1 VSGSLGLSI
10 GVANLVA
17 ACAGGTP
24 LTRSSVFTLFQHRAA
39 EVGDPQSG
47 STDSGQVLRGFVERV
62 GHSSPL
68 VAVDGTTHSAETLTA
83 EALDAMARAIGYGA
97 PVTVA
102 VPAYWSADQV
112 SLLRDG
118 LFAQPGLT
126 PPGGVPPVTIPDA
139 TAALAALHSEPGFP
153 TDGIVTL
160 CDFGASGTSVTLTDA
175 ASNFQQIGP
184 TVRYSE
190 FSGNGIDQLI
200 LRNLHTGDNV
210 AEDTDRAGTKPMGS
224 LSRRFDE
231 CRRAKEQ
238 LSAATVT
245 VVPAE
250 MPGFGQDVRL
260 SRGEFEDMISEPLEQ
275 FVSAI
280 EDILER
286 NGIPGANLAAAA
298 TVGGGACIPLITSR
312 LSARLDVPI
321 FTTPQPAFSAAIGA
335 AELGRQRS
343 SPGVPTAQ
351 GPVLEAPTDLA
362 PAGWAIQAASEAAG
376 ESAADEDPSATYRAL
391 AWSQDADADA
401 DPIPYVGDDAGYED
415 AAPIPYVAA
424 RRRWYTRPGFV
435 VGVTA
440 ATAVALVG
448 IVVAAVF
455 ALTSVK
461 SPTGTPTSVTSPV
474 ESSAVPQESELPSST
489 IPSPSP
495 SAAPPS
501 PTTVT
506 TVTTVT
512 NAPTTTVWETTRPPL
527 STTTRSTPTR
537 PTTTT
542 PSTTAQTTTAYPTT
556 TPTWPLTTSPPWG
569 Y

>member
-1 VSGSLGLSI
+1 
-10 GVANLVA
+10 
-17 ACAGGTP
+17 
-24 LTRSSVFTLFQHRAA
+24 
-39 EVGDPQSG
+39 
-47 STDSGQVLRGFVERV
+47 
-62 GHSSPL
+62 
-68 VAVDGTTHSAETLTA
+68 
-83 EALDAMARAIGYGA
+83 
-97 PVTVA
+97 
-102 VPAYWSADQV
+102 
-112 SLLRDG
+112 

-126 PPGGVPPVTIPDA
+126 PPGGAAPVTIPDA
-139 TAALAALHSEPGFP
+139 KAALAALHSQPGFP

-184 TVRYSE
+184 TVRYGE

-200 LRNLHTGDNV
+200 LRNLHAGDNV
-210 AEDTDRAGTKPMGS
+210 AEDTDRASTKPIGS

-238 LSAATVT
+238 LSTATVT

-275 FVSAI
+275 FVSAV
-280 EDILER
+280 EDILEH
-286 NGIPGANLAAAA
+286 NGIPRANLAAAA

-343 SPGVPTAQ
+343 SPGVPTAR
-351 GPVLEAPTDLA
+351 GPVPEAPTDLA
-362 PAGWAIQAASEAAG
+362 PAGWAIQAASDAAG
-376 ESAADEDPSATYRAL
+376 ESVADEDPSATYRAL
-391 AWSQDADADA
+391 AWSQDAAANA
-401 DPIPYVGDDAGYED
+401 DPIPCVGDDAGYGD
-415 AAPIPYVAA
+415 AAPVPYVATH
-424 RRRWYTRPGFV
+424 RRWYTRPGFV

-448 IVVAAVF
+448 VAVAAVF
-455 ALTSVK
+455 GLTSVK
-461 SPTGTPTSVTSPV
+461 GPTGSPTSGTSPV
-474 ESSAVPQESELPSST
+474 ESPAIPQGSELPSST

-495 SAAPPS
+495 SAAPPP

-506 TVTTVT
+506 TVSPGPTKTWATTRPT
-512 NAPTTTVWETTRPPL
+512 STTTARSTLAPTTTTAP
-527 STTTRSTPTR
+527 
-537 PTTTT
+537 
-542 PSTTAQTTTAYPTT
+542 PSTTARTTTAYPTT
-556 TPTWPLTTSPPWG
+556 TPPWPPTTSPPSG